1 MLLLLACSVS
11 AVVLAFAY
19 AHLISRVPL
28 FRCDTISLPRKWLQ
42 EKLSRTRK
50 SLPPKQRP
58 DDSLA
63 HILPPSRR
71 SFLPSHID
79 PHFPHISESAI
90 LQSQIRMDADV
101 KSCDTTRYTPTG
113 FSKQEIQQLG
123 RFPNY
128 ATLSGIPLPSPF
140 PDFDIDK
147 ALPRP
152 YRPFRWNYHQT
163 MCMSPFLPE

>member
-1 MLLLLACSVS
+1 MFLLLACLFS
-11 AVVLAFAY
+11 AAVLAFAY

-28 FRCDTISLPRKWLQ
+28 FRCETVSLPRERLQ
-42 EKLSRTRK
+42 EKLSSAPK
-50 SLPPKQRP
+50 SLPPKSSS

-71 SFLPSHID
+71 LFLPSHID
-79 PHFPHISESAI
+79 PHSRHISESTV
-90 LQSQIRMDADV
+90 LQNQIRMNADS
-101 KSCDTTRYTPTG
+101 KSCEATQYTPMG
-113 FSKQEIQQLG
+113 FSKRDIQQLG
-123 RFPNY
+123 KFPNY

-163 MCMSPFLPE
+163 MCMSPFPPK

>member
-1 MLLLLACSVS
+1 MLLLLACLVI
-11 AVVLAFAY
+11 AAVLAFAY
-19 AHLISRVPL
+19 VHLISSVPL
-28 FRCDTISLPRKWLQ
+28 FRCETISLPREWLQ
-42 EKLSRTRK
+42 EKLSSAPQ
-50 SLPPKQRP
+50 SLPPKPRP

-79 PHFPHISESAI
+79 PHSPHISESTV
-90 LQSQIRMDADV
+90 LQSQIRMDADF
-101 KSCDTTRYTPTG
+101 KSCETTRYTPTS

-123 RFPNY
+123 KFPNY

-163 MCMSPFLPE
+163 MCTSPFPPE